1 MTRNEAGSRFSSLTS
16 TSTDSTR
23 SSATVRPSNPS
34 PESRKTPVRLK
45 TEGNGSLAEKSFIS
59 DLSPAE
65 PPSSSTLA
73 SAPRGALP
81 PVSTN
86 SNVSP
91 LRDHRL
97 SDFANYRRD
106 LAVLETSGG
115 RLPSIQHNPPTATP
129 SSISQVAPWMSP
141 SNGGATAS
149 NPQGQLNTTF
159 YNDSSDNLSVASQLS
174 PTFRPP
180 TNRIATQSSG
190 SQDSPDA
197 AYFGDERRPSL
208 ASITTLSSQGSKTSI
223 RRGGLQK
230 LQGFFGEEFPG
241 RDGSESSLHSN
252 SGRDR
257 SRSYSHS
264 RPTRDRNHSN
274 ATDQAR
280 DREASP
286 SSSRPRTP
294 VPAPEVVPF
303 LYQEA
308 DDIARYGEAPVRDIL
323 SGPDRE
329 RYMNNENPNNPQ
341 NPPKTSSSSRSG
353 HSIVHL
359 PGHHHRHNRSIDDG
373 RSLRPTVSREDSQA
387 SLQVQNQRDR
397 GGSAATVMYGSN
409 RSRAQSPTPSGG
421 YFSSRHGTIDGST
434 SPGSQH
440 QQQQQQQHQ
449 QHQQQHHSKR
459 NLLHRLRRN
468 KDKDD
473 GTSRLRDLPGSTRSL
488 AAKPS
493 RPEFV
498 RPELSP
504 STFPL
509 ANAGTE
515 PGPDQDPRLAAYN
528 QRNPTFNNRFP
539 FSKSK
544 GRQQR
549 PTDVQ
554 DEQIGPTDR
563 QAGGPGT
570 VFHLDTNLSDMEG
583 ILTKPPPLTPMDH
596 TFIANIVDPE
606 KIEQP
611 PPVPAKPDVIPGPNG
626 SWNAPD
632 SWAVRR
638 NTEDTTYQ
646 APDIDDIGSPPRPE
660 EKMTPYCIRIFRSDG
675 TFATLSMAL
684 DASVTD
690 VISQLIKKTYAT
702 DGLENY
708 HIILKKHDLVRVLGA
723 PERPLLMQ
731 KRLLQQIGYEERDR
745 IEDVGRE
752 DNSYLCRFMFL
763 SSRESDFHSVTND
776 LGLGRIQKFNHV
788 DLSGRNLI
796 TIPISLYSKASEI
809 ISLNLSRNLSLDLPR
824 DFIQSCQNL
833 RDIKFNNNEAR
844 RLPPSLGKAAKLT
857 YLDVSNNRLEQLDHA
872 ELHGL
877 QGILKLNIANNRLK
891 ALPQYFG
898 AYKALRNLNISSNFL
913 DKFPLFLCDVESLVE
928 LDLSF
933 NSVSNLPDEIGKLRN
948 LEKFVITNNRL
959 SNALPESFRQLS
971 GLRELDI
978 KYNAITSINIISE
991 LPKLEI
997 LSADHNSISQFVGT
1011 FERIRSLKLN
1021 SNPITKFEIIEPVLT
1036 LKMLNLSHCQ
1046 LASIDETFNNMLNL
1060 ERLVLD
1066 KNYFVSLPPH
1076 IGNLSKLE
1084 HFSIANNNVAELPT
1098 SIGCLTELRVL
1109 DVRRNNIRK
1118 LPMELWWANKLE
1130 TLNASSNILEN
1141 FPKPASRQPRPTGEE
1156 AQTPATVNK
1165 PNPMERIAQSPLL
1178 EESPDSS
1185 RRPSQNSS
1193 STLLSVGPSPVPGGG
1208 DRKSSVVS
1216 VYGKGGRKTSVV
1228 SRSTSQGT
1236 VATVQ
1241 PASAPR
1247 KDSSLSS
1254 RLYTTFA
1261 GSLRNLHLAENKL
1274 EDEVFDQITMLNELR
1289 VLNLSWNYINDMPQR
1304 SIKSWPQ
1311 MVELYLS
1318 GNELTT
1324 LPADDL
1330 EDASL
1335 LQVLHINGNKFTN
1348 LPADISRAKKLA
1360 VLDCGSNF
1368 LKYNISN
1375 VPYDW
1380 NWNLNPNLRY
1390 LNLSGNKRLEIKQT
1404 VVGPTAANREQLADF
1419 SRLLNLRVL
1428 GLMDVTLTQPTIP
1441 DQSEDRRV
1449 RTSGSLAGHLPYGM
1463 ADTLGRNEHLS
1474 TIDLVVPR
1482 YNSSETETL
1491 LGLFDGQALSS
1502 GGSKIAKYL
1511 HENFGHIFSM
1521 ELKALKTR
1529 LNETPADA
1537 LRRAFLSLNKDLVTI
1552 AIQHTEE
1559 RSQKTHRGSAQPVV
1573 LSKEDLNSGGVATV
1587 VYLQN
1592 TELYVANVGD
1602 AQAMLIQTDGSHK
1615 ILTRKHDPAEPS
1627 ERQRIREAGG
1637 WVSRNGRLNDLL
1649 EVSRA
1654 FGYVDL
1660 MPAVQAAPYV
1670 SNFTIREQDD
1680 IILIAT
1686 REFWEYLDPAL
1697 VVDFARQERGDLMR
1711 ASQKL
1716 RDLAIAYGATNKI
1729 MVMMMSVADLKRRVE
1744 RSRLH
1749 RGQSMSLYPSGVPDD
1764 LQVQTRRFKRP
1775 KGDVLDSTLQRLEA
1789 EIPAPTGNVSI
1800 AFTDI
1805 KNSTTLWEMY
1815 PAAMRSAIKLHN
1827 EVMRR
1832 QLRRIGGY
1840 EVKTEGDAFMVSFP
1854 TATSALLWCF
1864 AVQMSLLDVNWPSEV
1879 LNSVSCQALYDKDN
1893 ALVFKGLSVRMGI
1906 HYGEAVSEM
1915 DPVTRRMDYFGP
1927 MVNKA
1932 SRISSVADGGQ
1943 ITVSSDFISE
1953 IQRCLENYQDTDR
1966 NGSTGSED
1974 TFDDDMGI
1982 ASSIRKDLRSL
1993 SSQGFEVKEMGEKKL
2008 KGLENPEVVY
2018 SLYPHALAGR
2028 IEHHQQHEQRT
2039 EVDKPAI
2046 LQAGSE
2052 LAFDTESIWAL
2063 WRVSLRLE
2071 MLCSSLENVS
2081 GRGLQPPET
2090 ELLERMKHR
2099 GGEVTERF
2107 LLNFMEH
2114 QVSRIETCVAS
2125 LSLRHIVFGSAP
2137 LEQLE
2142 DLRAPMSDIL
2152 DQVAK
2157 QMAELAKYKALYG
2170 ELDDTEDGSETE

>member
-16 TSTDSTR
+16 TSTDSTLSQATIR
-23 SSATVRPSNPS
+23 PPNSSSSTT
-34 PESRKTPVRLK
+34 SRKTPMRLNMDD
-45 TEGNGSLAEKSFIS
+45 NGSLAES
-59 DLSPAE
+59 DLSPAQTTS
-65 PPSSSTLA
+65 PTFA
-73 SAPRGALP
+73 SAPRGALSP
-81 PVSTN
+81 ASTT

-91 LRDHRL
+91 FRDHRL

-106 LAVLETSGG
+106 LAVLETSSG
-115 RLPSIQHNPPTATP
+115 RLPTIQQQPPTATP
-129 SSISQVAPWMSP
+129 SSTSQVAPWMSP
-141 SNGGATAS
+141 SNGGATAHAHPHAHPHTS
-149 NPQGQLNTTF
+149 QSQLHTTF
-159 YNDSSDNLSVASQLS
+159 FNDSSDNLSVSSQLS
-174 PTFRPP
+174 PGFRPP
-180 TNRIATQSSG
+180 TNRIAPQSSG
-190 SQDSPDA
+190 SQDSPDG

-208 ASITTLSSQGSKTSI
+208 ASITTLSSQGSKASM

-241 RDGSESSLHSN
+241 RDGSESSLHSS
-252 SGRDR
+252 SGKDR

-264 RPTRDRNHSN
+264 RPTRDRNYSN
-274 ATDQAR
+274 ADHAR
-280 DREASP
+280 DREGSP

-341 NPPKTSSSSRSG
+341 NPPKTSSSGRSG

-359 PGHHHRHNRSIDDG
+359 PGHHHRHNKSIDDG
-373 RSLRPTVSREDSQA
+373 KALRPTVSREDSQA
-387 SLQVQNQRDR
+387 SLQVQQHPRER

-421 YFSSRHGTIDGST
+421 YFSSKHNPSVDGST
-434 SPGSQH
+434 SPGGQSH
-440 QQQQQQQHQ
+440 
-449 QHQQQHHSKR
+449 HHSHTKRGILHRFKR
-459 NLLHRLRRN
+459 NR
-468 KDKDD
+468 DKDD
-473 GTSRLRDLPGSTRSL
+473 AASKLREMPGSTRSL
-488 AAKPS
+488 ASKPS
-493 RPEFV
+493 HSNFARPE
-498 RPELSP
+498 PAP
-504 STFPL
+504 NTFPL
-509 ANAGTE
+509 NYADTE
-515 PGPDQDPRLAAYN
+515 PRSNQDPRLAAYN
-528 QRNPTFNNRFP
+528 QRSHQPFNNKFP
-539 FSKSK
+539 FSSK
-544 GRQQR
+544 GKARHQQR
-549 PTDVQ
+549 TDVP
-554 DEQIGPTDR
+554 EEHIGPTDR
-563 QAGGPGT
+563 QGGN
-570 VFHLDTNLSDMEG
+570 VFVLDTNLNDMEG
-583 ILTKPPPLTPMDH
+583 ILTKPQPLTPMDSA
-596 TFIANIVDPE
+596 FIASVEPD
-606 KIEQP
+606 KDA
-611 PPVPAKPDVIPGPNG
+611 PPVPAKPDAQNG
-626 SWNAPD
+626 INGNGAWNAPD

-638 NTEDTTYQ
+638 GTEDTTYQ
-646 APDIDDIGSPPRPE
+646 APDMDDVGSPPRPE
-660 EKMTPYCIRIFRSDG
+660 EKNLAYCIRIFKSDG
-675 TFATLSMAL
+675 TFATVSMLL
-684 DASVTD
+684 DSTVTD
-690 VISQLIKKTYAT
+690 VVSQLVKKSYTG
-702 DGLENY
+702 DGMENY
-708 HIILKKHDLVRVLGA
+708 HIILKKHSLVRVLAA
-723 PERPLLMQ
+723 PERPLLIQ
-731 KRLLQQIGYEERDR
+731 KKLLEQLGYDKRDK
-745 IEDVGRE
+745 IEDIGRE
-752 DNSYLCRFMFL
+752 DNSYICRFMFL
-763 SSRESDFHSVTND
+763 SSRESDFHSVTTD

-796 TIPISLYSKASEI
+796 TIPISLYSKAAEI
-809 ISLNLSRNLSLDLPR
+809 ITLNLSRNLSLDLPR

-857 YLDVSNNRLEQLDHA
+857 YLDVSNNRLEQLEHA

-877 QGILKLNIANNRLK
+877 QGILKLNVANNLLK
-891 ALPQYFG
+891 TLPQYFG

-913 DKFPLFLCDVESLVE
+913 DHFPLFLCDVGSLVD
-928 LDLSF
+928 LDISF
-933 NSVSNLPDEIGKLRN
+933 NNIKSLPDEIGKLQN
-948 LEKFVITNNRL
+948 LEKFVITNNSL
-959 SNALPESFRQLS
+959 NNSLPDTIRGLS

-978 KYNAITSINIISE
+978 KYNCISNIDSISR
-991 LPKLEI
+991 LPKLET
-997 LSADHNSISQFVGT
+997 LSAEHNSISQFVGT
-1011 FERIRSLKLN
+1011 FDCVRNLKLN
-1021 SNPITKFEIIEPVLT
+1021 SNPITKFELSAPVPS
-1036 LKMLNLSHCQ
+1036 LKMLNLSACQ
-1046 LASIDETFNNMLNL
+1046 LASIGETFNNMLNL

-1066 KNYFVSLPPH
+1066 KNYFVSLPAQ

-1141 FPKPASRQPRPTGEE
+1141 FPKPASRQPRPAGEE
-1156 AQTPATVNK
+1156 VQTPGAVNK
-1165 PNPMERIAQSPLL
+1165 ANPMNVLPQAMDDGL
-1178 EESPDSS
+1178 DS

-1193 STLLSVGPSPVPGGG
+1193 STLLSVGPSPAPGA
-1208 DRKSSVVS
+1208 DRKGSVVS

-1236 VATVQ
+1236 VATMT
-1241 PASAPR
+1241 PPSTR
-1247 KDSSLSS
+1247 KDSTLSS
-1254 RLYTTFA
+1254 RLNTTFA
-1261 GSLRNLHLAENKL
+1261 GSLRNLYLAENKL
-1274 EDEVFDQITMLNELR
+1274 DDEVFDQITMLNELR

-1360 VLDCGSNF
+1360 VLDCGSNS

-1404 VVGPTAANREQLADF
+1404 STGPATSNREAYHEF
-1419 SRLLNLRVL
+1419 NRLSNLRVL
-1428 GLMDVTLTQPTIP
+1428 GLMDVTLISPTIP

-1463 ADTLGRNEHLS
+1463 ADTMGKNEHLS

-1482 YNSSETETL
+1482 FNSSDTETL

-1502 GGSKIAKYL
+1502 GGSKVAKYL
-1511 HENFGHIFSM
+1511 HENFGFHLAQ

-1529 LNETPADA
+1529 DNETPADA
-1537 LRRAFLSLNKDLVTI
+1537 LRRAFLSLNKDLVTV
-1552 AIQHTEE
+1552 AVQHTTDDRSE
-1559 RSQKTHRGSAQPVV
+1559 RSAQKTHRLPSVASPVI
-1573 LSKEDLNSGGVATV
+1573 LSREDLNSGGVATV
-1587 VYLQN
+1587 VYLSH

-1602 AQAMLIQTDGSHK
+1602 AQAIIIATDGTHK
-1615 ILTRKHDPAEPS
+1615 VLTKKHDPAEPS
-1627 ERQRIREAGG
+1627 ERLRIRDAGG

-1660 MPAVQAAPYV
+1660 MPAVQAAPNV
-1670 SNFTIREQDD
+1670 SHRTINEHDD
-1680 IILIAT
+1680 IIIIAT
-1686 REFWEYLDPAL
+1686 KEFWEYLDPAL
-1697 VVDFARQERGDLMR
+1697 VVDFARQERTDLMR

-1729 MVMMMSVADLKRRVE
+1729 MVMMISVADLKRRVE

-1764 LQVQTRRFKRP
+1764 LQQLPRRGKRN
-1775 KGDVLDSTLQRLEA
+1775 KGDVDVLDSNLQRLEA

-1864 AVQMSLLDVNWPSEV
+1864 AVQTSLLEVNWPAEV
-1879 LNSVSCQALYDKDN
+1879 LNSVSCQPVFDKDN
-1893 ALVFKGLSVRMGI
+1893 ALIFKGLSVRMGI

-1953 IQRCLENYQDTDR
+1953 IQRCLETYQDTDR
-1966 NGSTGSED
+1966 SGSTGSED
-1974 TFDDDMGI
+1974 TFDDDEGF
-1982 ASSIRKDLRSL
+1982 AFTIRKDLRSL

-2018 SLYPHALAGR
+2018 SLYPHSLAGR
-2028 IEHHQQHEQRT
+2028 IEAHQQPEARI
-2039 EVDKPAI
+2039 EVDKPAM

-2114 QVSRIETCVAS
+2114 QVSRIETCVTT
-2125 LSLRHIVFGSAP
+2125 LSLRHIVMGKPP
-2137 LEQLE
+2137 LNQLD
-2142 DLRAPMSDIL
+2142 DLRMPITSIL
-2152 DQVAK
+2152 DQVGE
-2157 QMAELAKYKALYG
+2157 QMAELARYKALYG
-2170 ELDDTEDGSETE
+2170 ELSESDQGSDTVQE